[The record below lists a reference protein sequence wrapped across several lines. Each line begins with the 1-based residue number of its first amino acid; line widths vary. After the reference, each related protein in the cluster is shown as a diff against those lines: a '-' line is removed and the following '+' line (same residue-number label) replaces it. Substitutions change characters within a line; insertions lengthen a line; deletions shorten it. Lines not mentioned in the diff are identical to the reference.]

1 MCYRKNVRV
10 PITGLTVRAYGHYSS
25 TATHGY
31 TRIQK
36 DLNKGAGGDYIYVD
50 YTRDID
56 LRPIRYVTVIRG
68 GSYSIACP
76 YGYVKIGTDLNRRA
90 GGDYIFICYRH

>member
-1 MCYRKNVRV
+1 MCYRKGVRE
-10 PITGLTVRAYGHYSS
+10 PITGITVVAYRHSSS

-56 LRPIRYVTVIRG
+56 RQPIRDVGVIRG
-68 GSYSIACP
+68 GSHSIRPP
-76 YGYVKIGTDLNRRA
+76 YGWVKIGTDCNKGA
-90 GGDYIFICYRH
+90 GGDYIYVCYRT